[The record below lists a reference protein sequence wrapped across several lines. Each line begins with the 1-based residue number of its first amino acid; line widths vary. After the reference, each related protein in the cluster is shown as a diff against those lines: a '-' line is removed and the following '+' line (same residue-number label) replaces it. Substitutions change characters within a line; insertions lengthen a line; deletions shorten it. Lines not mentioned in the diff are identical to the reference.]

1 MGPSRHFKFLQGYQN
16 SGKARRAV
24 GTAVGTRRHLKKG
37 AEFLLQS
44 QSRGQGDELTRELRA
59 LSIWAGGAE
68 NAPSA
73 FLCQFD
79 EGAGQG
85 RPHPLGNGFLS
96 VTEPCCIGFSR
107 KGAERDTP
115 SPKSTPKKKPTQL
128 LMLSPAG
135 AALGA
140 KKKKSEE
147 KGFFSLC
154 IIAVQPHLFLQ
165 YAWHQAPVTAI
176 PTPSSASAPPHDTGA
191 AAARAADGFRRCSPS

>member
-1 MGPSRHFKFLQGYQN
+1 MRLQLFFASLTKVLGRDGPIPWEMGSSVSLSPAASASAEREQ
-16 SGKARRAV
+16 R
-24 GTAVGTRRHLKKG
+24 GTH
-37 AEFLLQS
+37 
-44 QSRGQGDELTRELRA
+44 RA
-59 LSIWAGGAE
+59 LK
-68 NAPSA
+68 AP
-73 FLCQFD
+73 Q
-79 EGAGQG
+79 
-85 RPHPLGNGFLS
+85 
-96 VTEPCCIGFSR
+96 
-107 KGAERDTP
+107 
-115 SPKSTPKKKPTQL
+115 KKTPTQL

>member
-1 MGPSRHFKFLQGYQN
+1 MGPSRRFKFLQGYQN

-37 AEFLLQS
+37 VEFLLQS

-85 RPHPLGNGFLS
+85 RPHPLGWEIGSS
-96 VTEPCCIGFSR
+96 VS
-107 KGAERDTP
+107 
-115 SPKSTPKKKPTQL
+115 
-128 LMLSPAG
+128 LSPA
-135 AALGA
+135 A
-140 KKKKSEE
+140 
-147 KGFFSLC
+147 
-154 IIAVQPHLFLQ
+154 
-165 YAWHQAPVTAI
+165 
-176 PTPSSASAPPHDTGA
+176 SASAEREQRGTHRALKAPQKKNNPAPDAEPSRSCTGSKEEEIGGEGILLA
-191 AAARAADGFRRCSPS
+191 LHHRSPTTSIFAVRMASGTRHCYSYSIQRIGTSA